1 MSAWLPTLLVIL
13 LTSLALTAASSS
25 SLAASMGRRLS
36 MAGIFL
42 IGSLAIASTVWEAG
56 KLVDGSMRL
65 AGAIADPQPMK
76 TPSARPAATDLTK
89 RIKSLEDRVRELES
103 DRHARNIPLD
113 VADKLAAYL
122 QQFGSR
128 RVIVSCIPDDI
139 EAYQYANQIVNILKE
154 ANWDAQGPELTRVF
168 GDFRT
173 PKINI
178 FVNAADHSDTAKLL
192 LDGLGKFN
200 IPYQSGVT
208 PRQAIPDIETVEL
221 FIGTKQS
228 DS

>member
-1 MSAWLPTLLVIL
+1 MSPWLPTLLVIL
-13 LTSLALTAASSS
+13 LTSLALTVASSS
-25 SLAASMGRRLS
+25 SIAASMGGRLW

-42 IGSLAIASTVWEAG
+42 IGSLAITSTVWEAG
-56 KLVDGSMRL
+56 KLVDGSVRL
-65 AGAIADPQPMK
+65 AGTTAAQPLT
-76 TPSARPAATDLTK
+76 TPPAGPATTDLTK
-89 RIKSLEDRVRELES
+89 RIKALEDRVRELES
-103 DRHARNIPLD
+103 GRHARSVPLD
-113 VADKLAAYL
+113 AADRLAGYL

-128 RVIVSCIPDDI
+128 RVIVSCIPDDM
-139 EAYQYANQIVNILKE
+139 EAYQYANQIINILKE

-173 PKINI
+173 PKVNI

-192 LDGLGKFN
+192 LDGFAKFN

-208 PRQAIPDIETVEL
+208 PSQVIPDTETVEL
-221 FIGTKQS
+221 FIGRKQS

>member
-1 MSAWLPTLLVIL
+1 MSASLSTLLVIL
-13 LTSLALTAASSS
+13 LTSLALTVASSS
-25 SLAASMGRRLS
+25 SIAASMGGRLW

-56 KLVDGSMRL
+56 KLVDGSVRL
-65 AGAIADPQPMK
+65 AGTTAAQPLT
-76 TPSARPAATDLTK
+76 TPPAGPATTDLTK
-89 RIKSLEDRVRELES
+89 RIKALEDRVRELEL
-103 DRHARNIPLD
+103 DRHARSIPLD
-113 VADKLAAYL
+113 AADKLAAYL

-139 EAYQYANQIVNILKE
+139 EAYQYANQIVNILKG
-154 ANWDAQGPELTRVF
+154 ANWNAQGPELTRVF

-192 LDGLGKFN
+192 LDGFGKFN

-208 PRQAIPDIETVEL
+208 PSQAIPDTETVEL

>member
-1 MSAWLPTLLVIL
+1 MSPWLPTLLVIL
-13 LTSLALTAASSS
+13 LTSLALTVASSS
-25 SLAASMGRRLS
+25 SIAASMGGRLW

-56 KLVDGSMRL
+56 KLVDGSVRL
-65 AGAIADPQPMK
+65 AGTTAAQPLT
-76 TPSARPAATDLTK
+76 TPPAGPATTDLTK
-89 RIKSLEDRVRELES
+89 RIKALEDRVRELES
-103 DRHARNIPLD
+103 DRHARSIPLD
-113 VADKLAAYL
+113 AADKLAAYL

-139 EAYQYANQIVNILKE
+139 EAYQYANQIVNILKG
-154 ANWDAQGPELTRVF
+154 ANWNAQGPELTRVF

-192 LDGLGKFN
+192 LDGFGKFN

-208 PRQAIPDIETVEL
+208 PSQAIPDTETVEL

>member
-1 MSAWLPTLLVIL
+1 M
-13 LTSLALTAASSS
+13 AAHPVGHP
-25 SLAASMGRRLS
+25 AN
-36 MAGIFL
+36 
-42 IGSLAIASTVWEAG
+42 
-56 KLVDGSMRL
+56 L
-65 AGAIADPQPMK
+65 AGLDSGQLFFNRSFDGRAIMDGRHFSDWIACHRQHCLGGGQASRWFCAPPGHHGC
-76 TPSARPAATDLTK
+76 PATTDLTK
-89 RIKSLEDRVRELES
+89 RIKALEDRVRELES
-103 DRHARNIPLD
+103 DRHARSIPLD
-113 VADKLAAYL
+113 AADKLAAYL

-139 EAYQYANQIVNILKE
+139 EAYQYANQIVNILKR
-154 ANWDAQGPELTRVF
+154 ANWDTQGPELTRVF

-192 LDGLGKFN
+192 LDGFAKFN

-208 PRQAIPDIETVEL
+208 PSQVIPDTETVEL
-221 FIGTKQS
+221 FIGRKQS

>member
-1 MSAWLPTLLVIL
+1 MSAWLSTLLVVV

-25 SLAASMGRRLS
+25 SPAASMSGRLW
-36 MAGIFL
+36 MASIFL
-42 IGSLAIASTVWEAG
+42 FGLLAILGTVWQAHEI
-56 KLVDGSMRL
+56 VDGSMGL
-65 AGAIADPQPMK
+65 SGTTAALQPVTTPPAGPTAAD
-76 TPSARPAATDLTK
+76 LIK
-89 RIKSLEDRVRELES
+89 RVKALEDRVRELES
-103 DRHARNIPLD
+103 DRHARSIPLD
-113 VADKLAAYL
+113 AADKLAAYL

-139 EAYQYANQIVNILKE
+139 EAYQYANQIVNILKR
-154 ANWDAQGPELTRVF
+154 ANWDTQGPELTRVF

-192 LDGLGKFN
+192 LDGFAKFN

-208 PRQAIPDIETVEL
+208 PSQVIPDTETVEL
-221 FIGTKQS
+221 FIGRKQS